1 MGDFSDLKSMDSLLD
16 TSLQNVN
23 DGHEFEDNFNEKKGV
38 HQI

>member
-1 MGDFSDLKSMDSLLD
+1 MGDFSDLKSLDSLLD

-23 DGHEFEDNFNEKKGV
+23 DVHEFEENCNEKKGV